1 MTLKELLPLSA
12 EDWEKLSDE
21 ELRKVLEP
29 YLSVTRPTK
38 VPAPNTKAKKV
49 SAKAPAVG
57 DMLAQLQRL
66 DNQAGIPKP

>member
-12 EDWEKLSDE
+12 EDWEKISDE
-21 ELRKVLEP
+21 ELRKVLDP

-38 VPAPNTKAKKV
+38 VPAPNTKKKV
-49 SAKAPAVG
+49 SAKAPAVN

-66 DNQAGIPKP
+66 ANQAGISKS